1 MKQQLKQQ
9 EVQLQLM
16 QSKQAST
23 GNCPTHCLL
32 LFLTIYCMLLTAAI
46 QYTVLPVALLTY
58 FALLNVLSFCVTI
71 YTSHCV
77 HANHGGSV
85 SLLTYCALLTVLSF
99 YFTYASHCVHTI
111 HCAACR
117 VADMMLATSHRAYSG
132 LTAANAAQS
141 SAAPQA
147 MLQMCSDQKLRQQ
160 VSDLKSMTN
169 APDY

>member
-16 QSKQAST
+16 QSNQAST

-58 FALLNVLSFCVTI
+58 FALLNVL
-71 YTSHCV
+71 YTFHCV
-77 HANHGGSV
+77 YANHGGSG

-99 YFTYASHCVHTI
+99 YFTTYASHCVHTI
-111 HCAACR
+111 HCASAHF
-117 VADMMLATSHRAYSG
+117 ADMMLATAHRAYSG
-132 LTAANAAQS
+132 FTAANAAQS